1 MLGLWKQICGVVIC
15 VLFANSAL
23 ANACLEHKQKS
34 DIYVDLITPKT
45 NLVQDD
51 GLADMWHGLVEAAWV
66 NQYDVGFFV
75 QPVKNG
81 ICVGINSVNL
91 NMGYE
96 EFNVKIDVRHK
107 KDSCS
112 YNAVLAHENKHIDVY
127 NNVASEF
134 LPDFKRSLESATD
147 SIFPIFVKTYDDVK
161 NATTELKENFFN
173 HPELIVLMQRLEA
186 AQEIRN
192 KRIDQEE
199 TGEDLKKCM
208 L

>member
-1 MLGLWKQICGVVIC
+1 MGRFCAVVGC
-15 VLFANSAL
+15 VLFANSVW

-34 DIYVDLITPKT
+34 DISVDLITPKT
-45 NLVQDD
+45 NIMQDD
-51 GLADMWHGLVEAAWV
+51 GLVDMWHGLVEAAWV

-81 ICVGINSVNL
+81 VCVGINSVNL
-91 NMGYE
+91 DIGYE
-96 EFNVKIDVRHK
+96 EFNVKIDIRHK

-112 YNAVLAHENKHIDVY
+112 YNAVLAHEKKHIDVY
-127 NNVASEF
+127 NKVASEY

-147 SIFPIFVKTYDDVK
+147 SIFPIFVKTYDEVK
-161 NATTELKENFFN
+161 NATTELKEKFFN
-173 HPELIVLMQRLEA
+173 HPELVVLMQRLEA

-199 TGEDLKKCM
+199 TGDDLKKCM